1 VFFEVGKGLGK
12 QTDTISED
20 NLDAMQKVQLQI
32 SHFANAFSP
41 KTQTLRSSMEEALT
55 GNKQG
60 VFATDIL
67 YIIVSFCSKASLAFL
82 YLRLT
87 QIRAHFLAVWG
98 ILGTCAGWAVMS
110 VMVLSIG
117 CHVGDPW
124 ATWDTQCA
132 NFVSTSI
139 PESPGSLS
147 LSLWPPSG
155 ENASNFGP

>member
-1 VFFEVGKGLGK
+1 
-12 QTDTISED
+12 
-20 NLDAMQKVQLQI
+20 MQKVQLQI
-32 SHFANAFSP
+32 SHFCKCIFP
-41 KTQTLRSSMEEALT
+41 RDTQSLRSSMEEALT
-55 GNKQG
+55 GIKQA
-60 VFATDIL
+60 VFAADIL

-98 ILGTCAGWAVMS
+98 ILGTCAVWAVMS
-110 VMVLSIG
+110 IMTVSIG

-139 PESPGSLS
+139 PESPESPSLS
-147 LSLWPPSG
+147 LSG
-155 ENASNFGP
+155 EDASNFGL

>member
-1 VFFEVGKGLGK
+1 
-12 QTDTISED
+12 
-20 NLDAMQKVQLQI
+20 
-32 SHFANAFSP
+32 
-41 KTQTLRSSMEEALT
+41 MEEALT
-55 GNKQG
+55 GIKQA
-60 VFATDIL
+60 VFAADIL

-87 QIRAHFLAVWG
+87 QIRAHCLAIWG
-98 ILGTCAGWAVMS
+98 ILGTCAVWAVMS
-110 VMVLSIG
+110 IMTVSIG

-147 LSLWPPSG
+147 LVKMHLISDFDTIQIVRWGVIGTIDIITEAALILVSVLLVKDALTSWKAKALVVG
-155 ENASNFGP
+155 AFGCRIL